1 MTLTSAAV
9 AETPWANRA
18 MNPNFAASRY
28 RNFRREGLPG
38 PYSCPARWLTRFFTV
53 SSIQLQACRHSV
65 FTSGWLGL
73 GGNTTGTGRDSM
85 LTVTLREV
93 PRLKIG
99 EGRARRGNTRW
110 QTLP

>member
-28 RNFRREGLPG
+28 RNFRREGLPR
-38 PYSCPARWLTRFFTV
+38 PYSCPERRPTRLFMCLLHA
-53 SSIQLQACRHSV
+53 SLRHSV

-73 GGNTTGTGRDSM
+73 GGNTTGTGRDSV
-85 LTVTLREV
+85 LIVTLREV
-93 PRLKIG
+93 PPLKIG
-99 EGRARRGNTRW
+99 EGRAGRGNT
-110 QTLP
+110 